1 MWGCVNAPFAG
12 FGGRF
17 GILVCLLL
25 LTLLLLMA
33 AKVGRLGASTGG
45 NTVGSKDSLGILKNR
60 LANGEITLDE
70 FNALKR
76 VLH

>member
-1 MWGCVNAPFAG
+1 MWGCANAPFAG
-12 FGGRF
+12 FGGGF

-25 LTLLLLMA
+25 LALLLLMA
-33 AKVGRLGASTGG
+33 TKVGRLVASIGG

-70 FNALKR
+70 FNALKG

>member
-1 MWGCVNAPFAG
+1 MWGCANAPFAG
-12 FGGRF
+12 FGGGF

-25 LTLLLLMA
+25 LALLLLMA
-33 AKVGRLGASTGG
+33 AKVGRLVASTGG

-70 FNALKR
+70 FNTLKR

>member
-1 MWGCVNAPFAG
+1 MWGCANASFAE
-12 FGGRF
+12 FGG
-17 GILVCLLL
+17 GLGVLVCLLL

-33 AKVGRLGASTGG
+33 VKVGRLGASTGG
-45 NTVGSKDSLGILKNR
+45 NTVDSKDSLALLKNR

-70 FNALKR
+70 FNALKQ

>member
-1 MWGCVNAPFAG
+1 
-12 FGGRF
+12 
-17 GILVCLLL
+17 
-25 LTLLLLMA
+25 MA
-33 AKVGRLGASTGG
+33 AKVGRLGAATGG
-45 NTVGSKDSLGILKNR
+45 NTVGSKDSLGILRNR